1 MAISDDC
8 ESIILFVFIMNDCTV
23 KITFAKPNVELGDY
37 ILRNYDELFP
47 QERIKKFVTNYG
59 HKFMHM
65 ADSFAVRNKD
75 ELIAN
80 LFYRDI
86 TEIVPAMYTYV

>member
-8 ESIILFVFIMNDCTV
+8 ESVILFVFIMSDYTV
-23 KITFAKPNVELGDY
+23 EIKFAKPGIELGDY
-37 ILRNYDELFP
+37 ILRNSDELFP
-47 QERIKKFVTNYG
+47 QERIKKFVNKYG
-59 HKFMHM
+59 HKFMTI

-80 LFYRDI
+80 LFHRDI
-86 TEIVPAMYTYV
+86 TEIVPAMYTCV